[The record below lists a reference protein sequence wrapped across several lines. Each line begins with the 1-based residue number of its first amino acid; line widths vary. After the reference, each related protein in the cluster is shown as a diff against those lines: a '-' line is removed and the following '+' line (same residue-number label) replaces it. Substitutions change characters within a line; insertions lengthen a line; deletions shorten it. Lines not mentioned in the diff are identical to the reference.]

1 MVNPYCCELCA
12 AIERMQNTIDQM
24 QTPADDSVIS
34 KVGRVTA
41 RVAGGK
47 MGEVRLDVRGGSEDF
62 LAVTAHPGD
71 KLEVNDP
78 ALVVGVFPPRTLIV
92 RSAPAAANESVASAP
107 RRLQA

>member
-1 MVNPYCCELCA
+1 MANPYCCELCT
-12 AIERMQNTIDQM
+12 AIERMQATLNQM

-41 RVAGGK
+41 RVAAGK

-62 LAVTAHPGD
+62 LAVTAHPAD

-92 RSAPAAANESVASAP
+92 RSAPAVASDAVVP
-107 RRLQA
+107 ARSRLQA